1 MLAREITNLACLR
14 LGRIAGRLLA
24 ALGGVQVSEGAGAV
38 AVGGNR
44 GVMDVVDC

>member
-1 MLAREITNLACLR
+1 MLASEITDLARLG

-38 AVGGNR
+38 AVSGNR
-44 GVMDVVDC
+44 GVVDVVDC